1 MGEGCWECCYRIR
14 YPGGLFLL
22 IIWVM
27 FNLSSDIIFLLQNYI
42 LNSRKK
48 ITKDKCDNREQ
59 LKKKNSITRRE
70 LVIVRTWRW
79 GGMKWL
85 FYKYSTVHRA
95 NSSIFLEDYRL
106 SPKCMKFGA
115 LSDSRQRI
123 ASISVSFLASL
134 EAVIKEL
141 CQKIQEWT

>member
-1 MGEGCWECCYRIR
+1 
-14 YPGGLFLL
+14 
-22 IIWVM
+22 
-27 FNLSSDIIFLLQNYI
+27 
-42 LNSRKK
+42 
-48 ITKDKCDNREQ
+48 
-59 LKKKNSITRRE
+59 
-70 LVIVRTWRW
+70 
-79 GGMKWL
+79 MKWL
-85 FYKYSTVHRA
+85 FYSWFYRCHEMVVLCTVHRA

-141 CQKIQEWT
+141 CQKIQE